1 MSKTVMK
8 AFIFVSHTMDSSG
21 APTSLK
27 NILSEIR
34 ENHDIE
40 AHVIAMRGGSQV
52 ESFRPLCNSIK
63 ILSSSSSTG
72 VVSSI
77 VNFLKLIVFLV
88 KHDKATR
95 VLINSTTNLRAM
107 VACKLLGF
115 RSFVYVRESEEMVM
129 ENRLGF
135 LRLYLLRFMTGLICV
150 SHSTAKWVSKYVTED
165 KIKIIHNGIK
175 LEGSSLDLPRQR
187 IKGEIPV
194 IGIIGRLDYRKGIDR
209 FYALVDFLNKNQT
222 FYQYKIIGDISDE
235 RFCLSNYRGQFRDK
249 TQVTMTGLIKDVI
262 PEIAECNVILM
273 LSRQEALPRVVLEAG
288 SIGVPVLA
296 LDIAGTKEMLPENYK
311 WVLPEKTKIASLA
324 IQLEELLKEDLNGSV
339 GRGNKKF
346 IEQNFDR
353 ELLVG
358 ELIKFI
364 GI

>member
-1 MSKTVMK
+1 MK

-27 NILSEIR
+27 NVLSEIK
-34 ENHDIE
+34 ENHSIE
-40 AHVIAMRGGSQV
+40 AHVVAMRGGSQV

-72 VVSSI
+72 MAFSV
-77 VNFLKLIVFLV
+77 VNFLKLLVFLA
-88 KHDKATR
+88 KYDKGTR

-115 RSFVYVRESEEMVM
+115 RSFVYVRESEEMVT
-129 ENRLGF
+129 EYRLGF
-135 LRLYLLRFMTGLICV
+135 LRIYLLRFMTGVICV
-150 SHSTAKWVSKYVTED
+150 SHSTAKWVSKYVAED
-165 KIKIIHNGIK
+165 KIKILHNGIK
-175 LEGSSLDLPRQR
+175 LEAASLDYPRQWT
-187 IKGEIPV
+187 KGEEPV

-209 FYALVDFLNKNQT
+209 FYALVDFCNKHQT
-222 FYQYKIIGDISDE
+222 FYQYKIIGEITAE
-235 RFCLSNYRGQFRDK
+235 RFYLSNYRGQFRDK

-262 PEIAECNVILM
+262 PEIAECSVILM

-288 SIGVPVLA
+288 SVGVPVLA
-296 LDIAGTKEMLPENYK
+296 LDVAGTKEMLPENYK
-311 WVLPEKTKIASLA
+311 WVLPEETKIASLA
-324 IQLEELLKEDLNGSV
+324 VHLAALLKEDSNGSV
-339 GRGNKKF
+339 GHGNKKF

-353 ELLVG
+353 GVLVG

-364 GI
+364 SI